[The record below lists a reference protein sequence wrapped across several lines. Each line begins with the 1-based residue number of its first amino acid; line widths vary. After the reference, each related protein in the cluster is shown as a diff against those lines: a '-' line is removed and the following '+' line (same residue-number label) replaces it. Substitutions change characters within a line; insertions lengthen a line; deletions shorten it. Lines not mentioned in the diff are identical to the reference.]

1 MLDAKGQELAEGDT
15 VMVPFKIVR
24 LIAGNGT
31 VFLET
36 VLKTKDGNREHLQAN
51 AETMI
56 KG

>member
-1 MLDAKGQELAEGDT
+1 MLDAKGMELAEGDT
-15 VMVPFKIVR
+15 VLVPFRVIR

-36 VLKTKDGNREHLQAN
+36 ILKTKDGNHEHLQAN
-51 AETMI
+51 AETVI